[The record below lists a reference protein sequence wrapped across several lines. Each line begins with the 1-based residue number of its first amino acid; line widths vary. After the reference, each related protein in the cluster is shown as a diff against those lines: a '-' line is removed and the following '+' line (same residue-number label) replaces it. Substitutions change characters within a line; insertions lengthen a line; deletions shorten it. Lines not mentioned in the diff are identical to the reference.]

1 MEVQLF
7 EKYWK
12 NYNDAIVSLLIRR
25 ANSGSIDISTINKE
39 IKIYSKR
46 WLNDKNIEGLWLQEL
61 KGDNPVKAEAVMQ
74 IISKIELKTEQFEI
88 PSLIR
93 YYVYVTV
100 VGILSIV
107 IVFLLSLAWW
117 KVVLIPILCI
127 MLAYG
132 FLIPQGNSKREQAIA
147 AVIQR
152 YVLQIDS
159 FKKRIDQLLYGSIVR

>member
-61 KGDNPVKAEAVMQ
+61 KVENPVKADAVIQ

-159 FKKRIDQLLYGSIVR
+159 FKKRIDQLLYG

>member
-1 MEVQLF
+1 ME
-7 EKYWK
+7 

-159 FKKRIDQLLYGSIVR
+159 FKKE

>member
-7 EKYWK
+7 EKCWK

-117 KVVLIPILCI
+117 KVILIPILCI

-159 FKKRIDQLLYGSIVR
+159 FKKRIDQLLYG

>member
-46 WLNDKNIEGLWLQEL
+46 WLNDKNIKGLWLQEL

-159 FKKRIDQLLYGSIVR
+159 FKKRIDQLLYG

>member
-107 IVFLLSLAWW
+107 IVCLLSLAWW

-159 FKKRIDQLLYGSIVR
+159 FKKRIDQLLYG

>member
-46 WLNDKNIEGLWLQEL
+46 WLNDKNIEGLWLEEL

-159 FKKRIDQLLYGSIVR
+159 FKKRIDQLLYG

>member
-132 FLIPQGNSKREQAIA
+132 FLIPQGNSKRERAIA

-159 FKKRIDQLLYGSIVR
+159 FKKRIDQLLYG

>member
-12 NYNDAIVSLLIRR
+12 NYNDTIVSLLIRR

-61 KGDNPVKAEAVMQ
+61 KVENPVKADAVIQ

-93 YYVYVTV
+93 YYVYVTI
-100 VGILSIV
+100 VGILSIL

-159 FKKRIDQLLYGSIVR
+159 FKKRIDQLLYG

>member
-12 NYNDAIVSLLIRR
+12 NYNDATVSLLIRR

-159 FKKRIDQLLYGSIVR
+159 FKKRIDQLLYG

>member
-1 MEVQLF
+1 MEMEVQLF

-46 WLNDKNIEGLWLQEL
+46 WLNDKNIEGLWLQEH
-61 KGDNPVKAEAVMQ
+61 KGENPVKADAVIQ

-93 YYVYVTV
+93 YYVYVTI
-100 VGILSIV
+100 VGILSIL

-159 FKKRIDQLLYGSIVR
+159 FKKRIDQLLYG

>member
-61 KGDNPVKAEAVMQ
+61 KVENPVKADAVIQ

-93 YYVYVTV
+93 YYVYVTI
-100 VGILSIV
+100 VGILSIL

-159 FKKRIDQLLYGSIVR
+159 FKKRIDHLLYG

>member
-61 KGDNPVKAEAVMQ
+61 KVENPVKADAVIQ

-93 YYVYVTV
+93 YYVYVTI
-100 VGILSIV
+100 VGILSIL

-159 FKKRIDQLLYGSIVR
+159 FKKE

>member
-132 FLIPQGNSKREQAIA
+132 FLIPPGNSKREQAIA

-159 FKKRIDQLLYGSIVR
+159 FKKRIDQLLYG

>member
-39 IKIYSKR
+39 VKIYSKR

-61 KGDNPVKAEAVMQ
+61 KVENPVKADAVIQ

-93 YYVYVTV
+93 YYVYVTI
-100 VGILSIV
+100 VGILSIL

-159 FKKRIDQLLYGSIVR
+159 FKKRIDQLLYG

>member
-1 MEVQLF
+1 M
-7 EKYWK
+7 
-12 NYNDAIVSLLIRR
+12 A
-25 ANSGSIDISTINKE
+25 
-39 IKIYSKR
+39 
-46 WLNDKNIEGLWLQEL
+46 NDKNIEGLWLQEL

-159 FKKRIDQLLYGSIVR
+159 FKKE

>member
-25 ANSGSIDISTINKE
+25 ANSGSIDINTINKE

-46 WLNDKNIEGLWLQEL
+46 WLNDKNIEGLWLQEF
-61 KGDNPVKAEAVMQ
+61 KGENLEKANAIMQ
-74 IISKIELKTEQFEI
+74 IISKVELKAEQFDI
-88 PSLIR
+88 PSIIK
-93 YYVYVTV
+93 YYVYVAV
-100 VGILSIV
+100 VGILSIL

-117 KVVLIPILCI
+117 KIVLIPILCI

-152 YVLQIDS
+152 YVLQLDS
-159 FKKRIDQLLYGSIVR
+159 FKKRIDQLLYG

>member
-159 FKKRIDQLLYGSIVR
+159 FKKRIDQLLFG

>member
-61 KGDNPVKAEAVMQ
+61 KGENPVKADAVMQ

-100 VGILSIV
+100 VGILSIL
-107 IVFLLSLAWW
+107 IVFLQSLAWW
-117 KVVLIPILCI
+117 KAVLIPILCI

-132 FLIPQGNSKREQAIA
+132 FLIPQGNSKKEQAIA

-159 FKKRIDQLLYGSIVR
+159 FKKRIDQLLYG

>member
-88 PSLIR
+88 PSLTR

-159 FKKRIDQLLYGSIVR
+159 FKKRIDQLLYG

>member
-61 KGDNPVKAEAVMQ
+61 KGQNPVKADAVMQ

-100 VGILSIV
+100 VGILSIL

-159 FKKRIDQLLYGSIVR
+159 FKKRIDQLLYG

>member
-7 EKYWK
+7 EKYWN

-159 FKKRIDQLLYGSIVR
+159 FKKRIDQLLYG

>member
-159 FKKRIDQLLYGSIVR
+159 FKKRIDQLLYG

>member
-93 YYVYVTV
+93 YYVYVTI
-100 VGILSIV
+100 VGILSIL

-159 FKKRIDQLLYGSIVR
+159 FKKRIDQLLYG

>member
-61 KGDNPVKAEAVMQ
+61 KVENPVKADAVIQ

-93 YYVYVTV
+93 YYVYVTI
-100 VGILSIV
+100 VGILSIL

-147 AVIQR
+147 AIIQR

-159 FKKRIDQLLYGSIVR
+159 FKKRIDQLLYG

>member
-25 ANSGSIDISTINKE
+25 ANSGSLDISTINKE

-159 FKKRIDQLLYGSIVR
+159 FKKRIDQLLYG

>member
-1 MEVQLF
+1 M
-7 EKYWK
+7 KS
-12 NYNDAIVSLLIRR
+12 NNDAIVSLLIRQ

-61 KGDNPVKAEAVMQ
+61 KGENPVKADAVMQ

-100 VGILSIV
+100 VGILSIL

-132 FLIPQGNSKREQAIA
+132 FLIPQGNSKKEQAIA

-159 FKKRIDQLLYGSIVR
+159 FKKRIDQLLYG

>member
-12 NYNDAIVSLLIRR
+12 NYNDAIVSSLIRR
-25 ANSGSIDISTINKE
+25 ANSGSIDINTINKE

-46 WLNDKNIEGLWLQEL
+46 WLNDKNIEGLWLQEF
-61 KGDNPVKAEAVMQ
+61 KGENLEKANAIMQ
-74 IISKIELKTEQFEI
+74 IISKVELKAEQFDI
-88 PSLIR
+88 PSIIK
-93 YYVYVTV
+93 YYVYVAV
-100 VGILSIV
+100 VGILSIL

-117 KVVLIPILCI
+117 KIVLIPILCI

-152 YVLQIDS
+152 YVLQLDS
-159 FKKRIDQLLYGSIVR
+159 FKKRIDQLLYG

>member
-61 KGDNPVKAEAVMQ
+61 KVENPVKADAVIQ

-93 YYVYVTV
+93 YYVYVTI
-100 VGILSIV
+100 VGILSIL

-159 FKKRIDQLLYGSIVR
+159 FKKRIDQLLYG

>member
-100 VGILSIV
+100 VGILSIL

-132 FLIPQGNSKREQAIA
+132 FLIPQGNSKKEQAIA

-159 FKKRIDQLLYGSIVR
+159 FKKRIDQLLYG

>member
-61 KGDNPVKAEAVMQ
+61 KVENPVKADAVIQ

-93 YYVYVTV
+93 YYVYVTI
-100 VGILSIV
+100 VGILSIL

-159 FKKRIDQLLYGSIVR
+159 FMV

>member
-12 NYNDAIVSLLIRR
+12 NYNDVIVSLLIRR

-61 KGDNPVKAEAVMQ
+61 KGENPVKADAVMQ

-100 VGILSIV
+100 VGILSIL

-132 FLIPQGNSKREQAIA
+132 FLIPQGNSKKEQAIA

-159 FKKRIDQLLYGSIVR
+159 FKKRIDQLLYG

>member
-46 WLNDKNIEGLWLQEL
+46 WLNDKNIEGLWLQEF
-61 KGDNPVKAEAVMQ
+61 KVENPVKADAVIQ

-93 YYVYVTV
+93 YYVYVTI
-100 VGILSIV
+100 VGILSIL

-159 FKKRIDQLLYGSIVR
+159 FKKRIDQLLYG

>member
-74 IISKIELKTEQFEI
+74 IISKIELKTEQFVI

-159 FKKRIDQLLYGSIVR
+159 YKKRIDQLLYG

>member
-61 KGDNPVKAEAVMQ
+61 KGDNPVKAEAVLQ

-159 FKKRIDQLLYGSIVR
+159 FKKRIDQLLYG

>member
-1 MEVQLF
+1 M
-7 EKYWK
+7 
-12 NYNDAIVSLLIRR
+12 LIRR

-159 FKKRIDQLLYGSIVR
+159 FKKRIDQLLYG

>member
-7 EKYWK
+7 ENYWK

-61 KGDNPVKAEAVMQ
+61 KVENPVKADAVIQ

-93 YYVYVTV
+93 YYVYVTI
-100 VGILSIV
+100 VGILSIL

-159 FKKRIDQLLYGSIVR
+159 FKKRIDQLLYG

>member
-61 KGDNPVKAEAVMQ
+61 KGENPVKADAVMQ

-93 YYVYVTV
+93 YYVYVTI
-100 VGILSIV
+100 VGILSIL

-159 FKKRIDQLLYGSIVR
+159 FKKRIDHLLYG

>member
-12 NYNDAIVSLLIRR
+12 NYNDAIASLLIRR

-61 KGDNPVKAEAVMQ
+61 KVENPVKADAVIQ

-93 YYVYVTV
+93 YYVYVTI
-100 VGILSIV
+100 VGILSIL

-159 FKKRIDQLLYGSIVR
+159 FKKRIDQLLYG

>member
-61 KGDNPVKAEAVMQ
+61 KVENPVKADAVIQ

-93 YYVYVTV
+93 YYVYVTI
-100 VGILSIV
+100 VGILSIL

-159 FKKRIDQLLYGSIVR
+159 FKKRVIN